1 MAETW
6 VAGDLLFSS
15 PTVAGGLTKVMP
27 SAPNLIIPI
36 AIVIVAGNNGTLFV
50 RPTLTNSLAELLDIS
65 LNAFANKQVLIN
77 NGTVF
82 ENRYLGYADISGNAD
97 TITFNENG
105 LLAFFNNEV
114 RIGSSNTATGGQQQG
129 AIAIGSFAGGYT
141 EQGASAIAIG
151 TLSGYSGIGQPA
163 NSIVINATGTSI
175 NSSGTSRT
183 HIAPIRQDTT
193 QTIPMMYNTS
203 TQEVVYND
211 RLKDY
216 AVCRVYGNLINYT
229 SANQSRNLFL
239 TNPTSTT
246 FTGTPQESSQT
257 RGLIWSKPSGQIQ
270 LLDPSRLYKVDLDVS
285 VWFATSTQANWTLT
299 LLDNS
304 GNALSTRVF
313 YNLNGSNVSLHLT
326 WMVTGQT
333 GIYCLLAYGGTA
345 ATTDN
350 TTNEVSA
357 HISVMEY

>member
-1 MAETW
+1 
-6 VAGDLLFSS
+6 
-15 PTVAGGLTKVMP
+15 
-27 SAPNLIIPI
+27 
-36 AIVIVAGNNGTLFV
+36 
-50 RPTLTNSLAELLDIS
+50 LLDVS

-77 NGTVF
+77 DGTVF
-82 ENRYLGYADISGNAD
+82 ENRYLGYADISGNSD

-193 QTIPMMYNTS
+193 QIIPMMYNTS

-216 AVCRVYGNLINYT
+216 AVARVYGNLINYT
-229 SANQSRNLFL
+229 SVNQSRNLFL
-239 TNPTSTT
+239 TNPTTT
-246 FTGTPQESSQT
+246 TYTGTPQESSQT
-257 RGLIWSKPSGQIQ
+257 RGLIWNKVSGQIQ
-270 LLDPSRLYKVDLDVS
+270 LLDVSRLYKVDLDVS
-285 VWFATSTQANWTLT
+285 IWFSSVTAGNWTLT
-299 LLDNS
+299 LFDNS
-304 GNALSTRVF
+304 DNALSTRI
-313 YNLNGSNVSLHLT
+313 YQNTNGDNVSLHLT

-333 GIYCLLAYGGTA
+333 AVYCGLAYTGTA
-345 ATTDN
+345 STVDS
-350 TTNEVSA
+350 TTNEISA
-357 HISVMEY
+357 HISVVEY